1 MFPVNSFIN
10 MNKIVNKFSLAADKF
25 IPEMHLKQPGL
36 TYSTCRLF
44 IKIRKRIQKLK
55 QTGDTKCIYS
65 NELDKVC
72 F

>member
-1 MFPVNSFIN
+1 
-10 MNKIVNKFSLAADKF
+10 
-25 IPEMHLKQPGL
+25 MHLKQPGL

-72 F
+72 FQHDMNYSDFRDLQEKKHLLIKS

>member
-1 MFPVNSFIN
+1 MFPVNAFIN

-36 TYSTCRLF
+36 TCSTCRLF
-44 IKIRKRIQKLK
+44 TKKRKRIQKLK
-55 QTGDTKCIYS
+55 QTGDTKYIYS